1 MKGSNIVLECL
12 KKEGVDT
19 IFGYPG
25 GAVIPLYDALYD
37 YKEDFNHIR
46 TCHEQGLVHAAD
58 GYARSTGKTG
68 VCFVTSGPGATN
80 AVTGIATAYMDSS
93 PLVVITGQ
101 VPTSLLGKD
110 SFQEVDITGVTLS
123 ITKHNYLVRKV
134 EDIAKTIK
142 EAFRVANTGRKGPVL
157 IDIPKNLFL
166 DEVDFDIDDYIP
178 YSKEN
183 SFIEE
188 SKNLN
193 KMNKGNFHKA
203 VDLIN
208 KSKRPVIY
216 AGGGVKSSE
225 GGELL
230 DIFSKK
236 IDTPVLNTLM
246 GLGGIDRS
254 NELSLGMVGMH
265 GSKES
270 NLALSNS
277 DLIIAI
283 GARFSDRVVG
293 KVSEFAKK
301 ANVIHI
307 DIEMHGSKESN
318 LALSNSDLI
327 IAIGARFS
335 DRVVGKVSEFAKKAN
350 VIHIDIDPSEVNKNI
365 NTDVFLIGDIKDIL
379 DNLINTVSFKDNKDW
394 KLEIQTYKEES
405 KLKKD
410 EFHPENILKVVN
422 DKVSYNGIVVTDV
435 GQHQM
440 WAAKYWNFSQG
451 NTFITSAGLG
461 TMGFGLGA
469 AIGSKIGNKNKNV
482 VLVTGDGSFRMNC
495 NELGTV
501 SKYNIPIIILLFN
514 NNALGMVRQWQKL
527 FSNCRYSETD
537 IDNNLDYVML
547 GKAYGIDG
555 YKVENLDEL
564 KVALNKAQ
572 KLFSNCRY
580 SETDIDN
587 NLDYVMLGK
596 AYGIDGYK
604 VENLDELKVA
614 LNKADKLFSNCRY
627 SETDIDN
634 NLDYVMLGKAY
645 GIDGYKVEN
654 LDELKVALNKA
665 DLNKPVIFECNI
677 NKDYD
682 VYPIVPPNDA
692 LENLICH

>member
-1 MKGSNIVLECL
+1 MKGSNVVLECL

-68 VCFVTSGPGATN
+68 VCFVTSGLGATN

-193 KMNKGNFHKA
+193 KMNEENFHKA

-307 DIEMHGSKESN
+307 DI
-318 LALSNSDLI
+318 
-327 IAIGARFS
+327 
-335 DRVVGKVSEFAKKAN
+335 
-350 VIHIDIDPSEVNKNI
+350 DPSEVNKNI

-379 DNLINTVSFKDNKDW
+379 GNLINKVSFKDNKDW

-564 KVALNKAQ
+564 KVALNKA
-572 KLFSNCRY
+572 
-580 SETDIDN
+580 
-587 NLDYVMLGK
+587 
-596 AYGIDGYK
+596 
-604 VENLDELKVA
+604 
-614 LNKADKLFSNCRY
+614 
-627 SETDIDN
+627 
-634 NLDYVMLGKAY
+634 
-645 GIDGYKVEN
+645 
-654 LDELKVALNKA
+654 
-665 DLNKPVIFECNI
+665 DLNKPVILECNI

-692 LENLICH
+692 LENLICN